1 MKKNIYITSLLCGW
15 MAFATTSCEDP
26 GEVHFDDDSFSSTL
40 YLKDNGLQEVDFY
53 NVNKDLI
60 FSTIVGKGGTDND
73 IARTAAV
80 RLFTQEEMGVIT
92 YCYRRTAMSSTNNMR
107 SKQA

>member
-60 FSTIVGKGGTDND
+60 FSTIVGK
-73 IARTAAV
+73 AAQTTTLHALPQYACLH
-80 RLFTQEEMGVIT
+80 RKKWMPIT
-92 YCYRRTAMSSTNNMR
+92 N
-107 SKQA
+107 

>member
-1 MKKNIYITSLLCGW
+1 M
-15 MAFATTSCEDP
+15 
-26 GEVHFDDDSFSSTL
+26 HFDDDSFSSTL

-80 RLFTQEEMGVIT
+80 RLFTQEEMDAYNKLIGSDYVLLPSD
-92 YCYRRTAMSSTNNMR
+92 CYEFNNRR